1 MERCGNGRE
10 RKKKKTLNSVKRV
23 NIDKIPQH
31 NKSFSVY
38 FHCTIAGWNKK
49 FHKLIKMHYKFQFF
63 VPRVKKAIIR
73 YVCFWNKQRWML
85 FYCLSHNEDR
95 QCVILSTKYIISI
108 QKKIEHFAKKIKA
121 SKPHHAIRLCDGY
134 SVSSVL

>member
-38 FHCTIAGWNKK
+38 FHCTIAGWNMK

-73 YVCFWNKQRWML
+73 YVCFGNKQRWML

-108 QKKIEHFAKKIKA
+108 QKKNWTLCQENKSIETASRYKIVRW
-121 SKPHHAIRLCDGY
+121 IQCE
-134 SVSSVL
+134 